1 EDVEIERF
9 YQANTD
15 RFRAPLLY
23 AASHILFPVAEGQ
36 SSDAAL
42 AEAISALAYL
52 QSAPG
57 EFANLARAHSGC
69 PSAGVGGSLGQL
81 SKGDLLAP
89 VEQALLSVEPG
100 AFYPDPVLS
109 PFGVHVLRLDQ
120 LWPGEILP
128 FEAVRSKIR
137 LHLQSRAWMAAA
149 ARYTAALAQEARESG
164 LNLMLDETGRVAP
177 SGLTF
182 GQWLNPDAEHER
194 TLLNWLKA
202 ADSALFARACET
214 AEKAGLAP
222 IAFITQTLRT
232 RLDAADDEAWTQI
245 ISVAQNASDP
255 TLAALSHLL
264 KQALTPVKRS
274 ITLIKRN

>member
-1 EDVEIERF
+1 MGSIVIDGVAIPETMLREEMAHHRAASPAEARQQAGQALAIRALLLHRAETLGLSAEPETDPDGRLETEDEALLRVLLEQELQVTEPEDVEIERF

-52 QSAPG
+52 QNAPG
-57 EFANLARAHSGC
+57 EFANLARANSGC

-81 SKGDLLAP
+81 SKGDLFAP

-120 LWPGEILP
+120 LWPGEI
-128 FEAVRSKIR
+128 
-137 LHLQSRAWMAAA
+137 
-149 ARYTAALAQEARESG
+149 
-164 LNLMLDETGRVAP
+164 
-177 SGLTF
+177 
-182 GQWLNPDAEHER
+182 
-194 TLLNWLKA
+194 
-202 ADSALFARACET
+202 
-214 AEKAGLAP
+214 
-222 IAFITQTLRT
+222 
-232 RLDAADDEAWTQI
+232 
-245 ISVAQNASDP
+245 
-255 TLAALSHLL
+255 
-264 KQALTPVKRS
+264 
-274 ITLIKRN
+274 